1 MYPREGSDA
10 DLGVRTPSARAEYE
24 GREMLAYVGTGW
36 VDATD
41 YRQVFETLPSP
52 VALIS
57 IANGEPWLASVSDGF
72 AEQMGAHRSAL
83 ECRRIADVLR
93 AGPADAVCRAVFD
106 SLKLGAPTR
115 TRITHAWRD
124 QAIRLEVEA
133 RPVGAGALLTIK
145 ALAPRPTLAEVGEI
159 AVIDEMAPL
168 LGGLVFIHD
177 LAKRRI
183 RYGRHPLV
191 NTLNLPLESLEPERV
206 RERVHPADLPAFGR
220 HVRAQLRLSDKAV
233 ADVFLR
239 FKAADGQWLWLAL
252 RARVLDRDENGAV
265 RRIIGVAR
273 DVTRDRETT
282 QALAD
287 SALALAHAELNE
299 RRRVG
304 RELHDS
310 TSQLLVVAGL
320 GLSALERRIDLSGEP
335 RKIVSGVRRS
345 IAGAQRE
352 IRNFSYMLHPPELQ
366 EDGLEKALEDFA
378 TGFGLRTGLTVS
390 VSIED
395 SPWALSE
402 AMEMALFRVAQ
413 EALMNVYR
421 HAKARIASVRLRR
434 EGWTAVLEIEDDGIG
449 LNRPRLGGK
458 PMAIGVGVSGM
469 QARMAQLGG
478 SLTLESGKTGLTV
491 RACAPL
497 ALTETVTCHMTS
509 TTVQ

>member
-1 MYPREGSDA
+1 
-10 DLGVRTPSARAEYE
+10 
-24 GREMLAYVGTGW
+24 MLVSVETNW

-41 YRQVFETLPSP
+41 YRQVFEALPSP

-57 IANGEPWLASVSDGF
+57 IANGEPWLASVSEGF
-72 AEQMGAHRSAL
+72 SEQLGVHKAAL
-83 ECRRIADVLR
+83 ECRRVADVLR
-93 AGPADAVCRAVFD
+93 CGPAEAVC
-106 SLKLGAPTR
+106 
-115 TRITHAWRD
+115 
-124 QAIRLEVEA
+124 QAIADCLKSGGPVRTTITQACCDRVVRMDVEA
-133 RPVGAGALLTIK
+133 RPLGAGALLTIK
-145 ALAPRPTLAEVGEI
+145 ALPPRPTLAEVGEI
-159 AVIDEMAPL
+159 AVLDEMAPL

-191 NTLNLPLESLEPERV
+191 EKLNLPLETLEPESV
-206 RERVHPADLPAFGR
+206 RDRVHPDDWQAFQR

-233 ADVFLR
+233 ADAFLR
-239 FKAADGQWLWLAL
+239 FRSADGDWVWLAL
-252 RARVLDRDENGAV
+252 RARVLDRDEKGAV

-282 QALAD
+282 QALAA

-310 TSQLLVVAGL
+310 TSQLLVVASL
-320 GLSALERRIDLSGEP
+320 GLSALERRIELTGEP
-335 RKIVSGVRRS
+335 RRIVNGVRRS

-366 EDGLEKALEDFA
+366 EDGLRKALGTFSA
-378 TGFGLRTGLTVS
+378 GFGRRTGLDVS

-395 SPWALSE
+395 SPWSLSE
-402 AMEMALFRVAQ
+402 VAEMAFFRVAQ

-421 HAKARIASVRLRR
+421 HAKARHASVRLRR
-434 EGWTAVLEIEDDGIG
+434 EGSSAVLEIQDDGVG
-449 LNRPRLGGK
+449 LNHPRFSRK
-458 PMAIGVGVSGM
+458 PIAMGVGVSGM
-469 QARMAQLGG
+469 KARMAQLGG
-478 SLTLESGKTGLTV
+478 SLTLESGGTGLTV

-497 ALTETVTCHMTS
+497 AGQEDRPRDEGPILGLS
-509 TTVQ
+509 THNHVAELLR

>member
-1 MYPREGSDA
+1 MR
-10 DLGVRTPSARAEYE
+10 
-24 GREMLAYVGTGW
+24 AYVGTGW

-41 YRQVFETLPSP
+41 YRQVFEALPSP

-72 AEQMGAHRSAL
+72 AEQMGASKAAL
-83 ECRRIADVLR
+83 ECRRLADVLR
-93 AGPADAVCRAVFD
+93 AGPADLVCRAIGD
-106 SLKLGAPTR
+106 SLKLGGPAR
-115 TRITHAWRD
+115 ARITHASGDRV
-124 QAIRLEVEA
+124 IRMDVEA
-133 RPVGAGALLTIK
+133 RPLGAGVLLTIK
-145 ALAPRPTLAEVGEI
+145 TLSPRPTLAEVGEI
-159 AVIDEMAPL
+159 AVIDDMAPL

-191 NTLNLPLESLEPERV
+191 TTLNLPLESMEPDRV
-206 RERVHPADLPAFGR
+206 RELVHPADLPAFGR
-220 HVRAQLRLSDKAV
+220 HIRAQLRLCDKAV

-239 FKAADGQWLWLAL
+239 FKAADGHWLWLAL
-252 RARVLDRDENGAV
+252 RARVLDRDETGAV

-320 GLSALERRIDLSGEP
+320 GLSALERRMDLTGEP

-352 IRNFSYMLHPPELQ
+352 IRNFSYLLHPPELQ
-366 EDGLEKALEDFA
+366 EDGLEKALEDFSM
-378 TGFGLRTGLTVS
+378 GFGRRTGLNVS

-395 SPWALSE
+395 RPWALSE
-402 AMEMALFRVAQ
+402 VMEMAFFRVAQ

-421 HAKARIASVRLRR
+421 HAKARFASVRLRR
-434 EGWTAVLEIEDDGIG
+434 EGWVAVLEVEDDGVG
-449 LNRPRLGGK
+449 LHRPRLGGK
-458 PMAIGVGVSGM
+458 PMAIGVGISGM

-478 SLTLESGKTGLTV
+478 ALTLESGKTGLTV

-497 ALTETVTCHMTS
+497 GFAEALPRDVRS
-509 TTVQ
+509 SALQ